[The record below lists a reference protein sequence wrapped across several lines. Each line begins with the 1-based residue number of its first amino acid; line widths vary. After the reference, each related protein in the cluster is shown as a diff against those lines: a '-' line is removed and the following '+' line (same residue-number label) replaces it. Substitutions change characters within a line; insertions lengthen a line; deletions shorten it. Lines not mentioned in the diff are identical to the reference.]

1 MENSSKALELAFAVM
16 VFVMAL
22 TVAMTM
28 FTKAREA
35 SEAVLKASDQ
45 TQYYSYINA
54 DSKSEFRIVSFE
66 TIVPTLYKYDKER
79 YKVTFKKG
87 SYNEQTGE
95 ITNVTPLAIYT
106 TKTQRNKWN
115 KDYTNDYDNKT
126 TNSSAQN
133 ELRICSFDIVEE
145 TQRNEPWVGNTSE
158 IKKHL
163 DTIFSGGTYHLP
175 QYSNN
180 ITRFDISYTGNP
192 LNITYGPNSRSKF
205 IEQVGKITT
214 TEERTDN
221 TTGIKGNKT
230 TTKTV
235 ITYILIN

>member
-79 YKVTFKKG
+79 YKVAFKKG

-95 ITNVTPLAIYT
+95 IN
-106 TKTQRNKWN
+106 
-115 KDYTNDYDNKT
+115 
-126 TNSSAQN
+126 
-133 ELRICSFDIVEE
+133 
-145 TQRNEPWVGNTSE
+145 
-158 IKKHL
+158 
-163 DTIFSGGTYHLP
+163 
-175 QYSNN
+175 
-180 ITRFDISYTGNP
+180 
-192 LNITYGPNSRSKF
+192 F
-205 IEQVGKITT
+205 IIIEALQ
-214 TEERTDN
+214 
-221 TTGIKGNKT
+221 
-230 TTKTV
+230 
-235 ITYILIN
+235 